1 MKKLSIL
8 LSVIIVT
15 VLSFSAL
22 ISISEENKYTSVRKY
37 TKPKPDVIPPV
48 IVFLDYKDGDV
59 VSSET
64 VDIRVQATDDR
75 TASDKIR
82 LE

>member
-15 VLSFSAL
+15 ALSFSAL
-22 ISISEENKYTSVRKY
+22 ISISEENRYTSVRKY
-37 TKPKPDVIPPV
+37 TKPKPDVTPPV
-48 IVFLDYKDGDV
+48 IEFLDYKDGDV

-64 VDIRVQATDDR
+64 IDIRVQATDNY
-75 TASDKIR
+75 TASDKLI